1 MHWQSRLVPTSSS
14 RRSTISVL
22 CIALSGKNKVLQSPD
37 CPMYCQ
43 SVYYAFVG
51 INSHAVQNFGHRFV
65 LLMLIIATE
74 FQQKFFPKPTLL
86 PVLSLLQCWLVVP
99 QNFLGKRCLPAT
111 QKQHFSQFCLLYH
124 STSFPPSFLQES
136 LSRFVIC
143 ALIWSAIILSNVM
156 CVAIS
161 MFQFTFG
168 RRGTS
173 GAMSAGKIKKLFA
186 FVT

>member
-74 FQQKFFPKPTLL
+74 FQQKFFPKPTLR
-86 PVLSLLQCWLVVP
+86 SFQCCQRYSVGFVVS

-111 QKQHFSQFCLLYH
+111 QKQHFSPFCLLHH
-124 STSFPPSFLQES
+124 STSFPPSYKNPS
-136 LSRFVIC
+136 PVLS
-143 ALIWSAIILSNVM
+143 SAIILSNVM

>member
-74 FQQKFFPKPTLL
+74 FQQKFFPKPTLR
-86 PVLSLLQCWLVVP
+86 SFQCCQRYSVGFVVS

-111 QKQHFSQFCLLYH
+111 QKQHFSPFCLLHH
-124 STSFPPSFLQES
+124 STSFPPSYKNPS
-136 LSRFVIC
+136 LVPS
-143 ALIWSAIILSNVM
+143 SA
-156 CVAIS
+156 
-161 MFQFTFG
+161 
-168 RRGTS
+168 R
-173 GAMSAGKIKKLFA
+173 
-186 FVT
+186 